1 MVLLV
6 MAWTESTIKSWS
18 KLKKRTTK
26 QENNLIANVSK
37 DGNITWY
44 YQRQRP
50 LSDKRIGTHPE
61 VSLKEAKRL
70 VTEQKASKFLGT
82 NLDSRLTFKE
92 YINSDSFLLQKN
104 KERVSN
110 KDSMDTLNNIIC
122 PVIGHVKM
130 QDMTLQHIDKFK
142 YGRDAMHST
151 INRNL
156 NEIRAVL
163 THATKN
169 KVIEN
174 NIQIKNLEERDT
186 KNERRYLQQSE
197 VDAIRVESRSTV
209 DVKGKRR
216 TLEELDTQTYL
227 KRGHLPLIV
236 DIALFCGMRQGEIL
250 LLKYSDIRTWD
261 ESSDEA
267 WMFKLRAETT
277 KSGKSR
283 DVNLPSFL
291 KNYLDKWW
299 LENLSEEELAD
310 VMIDRKKKRKSIK
323 HHNKRLFPYT
333 TIQSSWE
340 NLKRRAELPDDIS
353 FHSLRHHFCSNALLN
368 QVPIQIV
375 QLMAG
380 HSSIK
385 TTEKYLHSI
394 PSDSDEHI
402 KKYWKTIY
410 RFEEKKKVKQQP
422 KPVMVIDSATAKLA
436 SQEIQFGTDF
446 KFDTDEWI
454 LKNNPVINIRTKQ

>member
-1 MVLLV
+1 
-6 MAWTESTIKSWS
+6 MAWTESTVKSWQ
-18 KLKKRTTK
+18 KYNKRTIR
-26 QENNLIANVSK
+26 QERNLRADIKISGV
-37 DGNITWY
+37 ITWY
-44 YQRQRP
+44 FARPRP
-50 LSDKRIGTHPE
+50 LSDKKLGTYPE
-61 VSLKEAKRL
+61 VSLREARQL
-70 VTEQKASKFLGT
+70 VTEQQASKFLGT
-82 NLDSRLTFKE
+82 NLDSKLTFKE
-92 YINSDSFLLQKN
+92 YINSDSFLLEKN

-122 PVIGHVKM
+122 PVIGHIKM
-130 QDMTLQHIDKFK
+130 QDMTLQHINNFKF
-142 YGRDAMHST
+142 GRDAMNST

-163 THATKN
+163 THATEN

-174 NIQIKNLEERDT
+174 NIKIKNLEERDT

-209 DVKGKRR
+209 DVKGKRS

-267 WMFKLRAETT
+267 WMFKLRPETT

-283 DVNLPSFL
+283 DVNLPLFL

-340 NLKRRAELPDDIS
+340 NLKRRAELPEDIS

-375 QLMAG
+375 KLMAG
-380 HSSIK
+380 HKSIK
-385 TTEKYLHSI
+385 TTEKYLHAI
-394 PSDSDEHI
+394 PSDSDEHL
-402 KKYWKTIY
+402 KKYWESIF
-410 RFEEKKKVKQQP
+410 RFEEKKKDKEP
-422 KPVMVIDSATAKLA
+422 LKPSIVFHSDGSTEFPL
-436 SQEIQFGTDF
+436 QEIQFGTDF
-446 KFDTDEWI
+446 KFDADEW
-454 LKNNPVINIRTKQ
+454 LKNNPIILKSVK